1 MARKTKK
8 CPLITGHWSPVVIC
22 SPVGECH
29 PPPHHTHTHTHTHT
43 QRCGVGTWEVWGHAV
58 NAHNGKNVVF

>member
-8 CPLITGHWSPVVIC
+8 CPLITGYWSPVVIC

-29 PPPHHTHTHTHTHT
+29 PPHTPHTHTHTHTHT
-43 QRCGVGTWEVWGHAV
+43 HKGVG
-58 NAHNGKNVVF
+58 